1 MPTSTAAVG
10 VMDVSTSES
19 ATAEP
24 LHIFKSCLDANVS
37 TGIAA
42 IQGLMQVL
50 RQANAKTLQELV
62 ALLKTESEKFKKM
75 QCSVIAVTS
84 ASELF
89 LRFITLAHTQLET
102 QDFKT
107 CLQLMLDRG
116 TSFLQKLGNMRGKVA
131 EHFVDHVMDGGKI
144 LVHGESRVV
153 LEALCHAA
161 KSGKDFEVFL
171 TRSGWTLNK
180 QLQVSNIKV
189 TNIDDMAIGY
199 VMNKMDCVVLGAEGV
214 CESGGIINQLGTLTL
229 AIVAQQFNKPVY
241 TLVESF
247 KFVRFYPLGQED
259 LPKQYS
265 ERPCG
270 LDMTADKTDLY
281 TRVDYTPPQH
291 ITLLFT
297 DLGILTPSAVSD
309 ELIKLYL

>member
-1 MPTSTAAVG
+1 MPDRNPNA
-10 VMDVSTSES
+10 
-19 ATAEP
+19 AEP
-24 LHIFKSCLDANVS
+24 VEIFESCLGKKVS

-62 ALLKTESEKFKKM
+62 ALLKTETEKFKKID
-75 QCSVIAVTS
+75 CSVIAVTS

-102 QDFKT
+102 QDFQT
-107 CLQLMLDRG
+107 CLELMLDRG
-116 TSFLQKLGNMRGKVA
+116 TSFLEKLGSMRGKVA
-131 EHFVDHVMDGGKI
+131 EYFELHVMDGGKV

-153 LEALCHAA
+153 QEALVHAA
-161 KSGKDFEVFL
+161 KSGKDFQVFL
-171 TRSGWTLNK
+171 TRSGWKLKK
-180 QLQVSNIKV
+180 QLEAANINV

-214 CESGGIINQLGTLTL
+214 CESGGIINQLGTLPL
-229 AIVAQQFNKPVY
+229 AIVAKQYNKPVY

-247 KFVRFYPLGQED
+247 KFVRFYPLSQED
-259 LPKQYS
+259 LPQEYS
-265 ERPCG
+265 KRPEG
-270 LDMTADKTDLY
+270 TDSTNVDLY
-281 TRVDYTPPQH
+281 SRVDYTPPQH